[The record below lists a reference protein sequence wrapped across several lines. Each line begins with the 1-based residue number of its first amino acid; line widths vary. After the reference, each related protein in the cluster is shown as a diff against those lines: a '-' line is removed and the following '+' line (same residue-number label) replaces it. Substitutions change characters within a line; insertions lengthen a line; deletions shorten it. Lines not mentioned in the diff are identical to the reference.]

1 MPTPSTGPIS
11 LGDVNVELG
20 KASTTNISM
29 GNTDV
34 RTLAGVPSG
43 TISMSDLRG
52 KSNVAFTP
60 DGGPSAAAFVTINA
74 SDFFSVSVTIT
85 CTQSAVWTWS
95 RSPNIGTCNVASG
108 GSATSITMTL
118 TTAPSTGAT
127 RSTAY
132 TLSATSGGVTRHW
145 YITLLAESGA

>member
-29 GNTDV
+29 GNSDV
-34 RTLAGVPSG
+34 RALAGVASG

-52 KSNVAFTP
+52 KSNVSFTP
-60 DGGPSAAAFVTINA
+60 AGGDSAGSPAVINIYDPTFATI
-74 SDFFSVSVTIT
+74 TIT
-85 CTQSAVWTWS
+85 CNQTAVWTWT
-95 RSPNIGTCNVASG
+95 RNPNIGTCNVASG
-108 GSATSITMTL
+108 GSATSITMGL
-118 TTAPSTGAT
+118 TPAPVNGTY

-132 TLSATSGGVTRHW
+132 TLSATANGVTKYW
-145 YITLLAESGA
+145 YITLGAGP